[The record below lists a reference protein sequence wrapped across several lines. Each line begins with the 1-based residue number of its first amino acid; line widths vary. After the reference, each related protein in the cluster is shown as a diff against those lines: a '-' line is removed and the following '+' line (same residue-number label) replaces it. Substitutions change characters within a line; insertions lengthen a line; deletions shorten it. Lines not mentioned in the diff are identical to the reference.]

1 MEWRQTSCGNVAGF
15 ARYRYDRATV
25 IQGLFRRALPLFATS
40 ERSDSTFNKCR
51 RLRRSRALDKE
62 QKGPWSLL
70 GRVMLGQLSAKCH
83 RSARLTDYQLVI
95 AFTH

>member
-1 MEWRQTSCGNVAGF
+1 MG
-15 ARYRYDRATV
+15 
-25 IQGLFRRALPLFATS
+25 
-40 ERSDSTFNKCR
+40 
-51 RLRRSRALDKE
+51 RSRALDKE